1 MFTEEQKEQILTLAQ
16 NLTAT
21 QIAEGTRLKYSDVY
35 SFIKRNGIDP
45 LTEGDLIMSR
55 LYKEAHKHTRV
66 EMHKLLGISYPM
78 FNKYVEE
85 TGVTFREIKHTPT
98 FMEEY
103 GDMVVGD
110 CQPHIK
116 ENYTQSGSPYG
127 IADEL
132 R

>member
-1 MFTEEQKEQILTLAQ
+1 MFTKSQQEQVLDLAQ
-16 NLTAT
+16 NFTTT
-21 QIAEGTRLKYSDVY
+21 QIVEQTGLKYTDVY
-35 SFIKRNGIDP
+35 SFIKRSGIDP
-45 LTEGDLIMSR
+45 LTEGDLIKSR
-55 LYKEAHKHTRV
+55 LYKEARYYTKV
-66 EMHKLLGISYPM
+66 DMHKMLGISYPM

-85 TGVTFREIKHTPT
+85 TGVTFREVKHTPT

-103 GDMVVGD
+103 ADMVVGD
-110 CQPHIK
+110 CKPHIK